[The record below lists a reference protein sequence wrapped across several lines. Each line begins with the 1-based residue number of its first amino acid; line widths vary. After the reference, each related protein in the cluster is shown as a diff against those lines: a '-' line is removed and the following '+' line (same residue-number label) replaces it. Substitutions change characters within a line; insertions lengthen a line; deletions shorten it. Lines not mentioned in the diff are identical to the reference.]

1 MHRNNRRTGIRY
13 EDIAADYLTKH
24 GFLILDRNF
33 QRRIG
38 ELDIVAMD
46 GEVLVFLEVKY
57 RSGDSYG
64 RPEDAVGVFK
74 QQTIRRM
81 AQMYINVRHIPD
93 DTTCRFD
100 VIAIDGRGE
109 VMHYKNAFGGLV

>member
-38 ELDIVAMD
+38 ELDIVM
-46 GEVLVFLEVKY
+46 
-57 RSGDSYG
+57 S
-64 RPEDAVGVFK
+64 
-74 QQTIRRM
+74 
-81 AQMYINVRHIPD
+81 
-93 DTTCRFD
+93 
-100 VIAIDGRGE
+100 
-109 VMHYKNAFGGLV
+109 